1 MADERKPLG
10 IADEMQKLMDAAA
23 RGRCDGDGPADVTD
37 EYKAAHAA
45 PVAMRAA
52 ASNEVIDLAESHVGE
67 DGATFWDWYFG
78 GGYVNGARTP
88 WCACFVSWCLD
99 KLGVSCAGIPS
110 SYVPAIQTAAADAG
124 KALSPTD
131 AIEGDVIIFDWNKNG
146 VGDHIGFCVANHDGW
161 MDTVEGNVSNSVGN
175 RSRYHSDVLM
185 AIRPDYDGQAPAP
198 DDDGNVGNLDGETG
212 ELLVDGDFGPG
223 TIANLQRTLQ
233 YYSLYQNCIV
243 DGSFGSLT
251 AKALQQYLQRK
262 GYYQG
267 CVIDGSFGGKSVLA
281 LQQYTK
287 DLGYYWS
294 VVDGVRQWCI
304 LDGSWGAET
313 TKALQRALNSER
325 F

>member
-1 MADERKPLG
+1 MATNSDL
-10 IADEMQKLMDAAA
+10 L
-23 RGRCDGDGPADVTD
+23 
-37 EYKAAHAA
+37 
-45 PVAMRAA
+45 
-52 ASNEVIDLAESHVGE
+52 NLAESHVGE
-67 DGATFWDWYFG
+67 DGTTFWDWYFG
-78 GGYVNGARTP
+78 GGYVNGGTTP

-99 KLGVSCAGIPS
+99 QLGVSCVGVPS

-161 MDTVEGNVSNSVGN
+161 MNTVEGNVSNSVGN

-212 ELLVDGDFGPG
+212 ELLVDGDFGPI
-223 TIANLQRTLQ
+223 TIKNVQRTMQ

-262 GYYQG
+262 GYYRG

>member
-1 MADERKPLG
+1 M
-10 IADEMQKLMDAAA
+10 
-23 RGRCDGDGPADVTD
+23 
-37 EYKAAHAA
+37 
-45 PVAMRAA
+45 A
-52 ASNEVIDLAESHVGE
+52 ASSDLISLAESHVGE
-67 DGATFWDWYFG
+67 DGSTFWDWYFG
-78 GGYVNGARTP
+78 SGYVNGSSTP

-212 ELLVDGDFGPG
+212 ELLVDGDFGPI
-223 TIANLQRTLQ
+223 TISDLQRTLQ

-294 VVDGVRQWCI
+294 VVNGVRQWCV

>member
-1 MADERKPLG
+1 MADETKPIG
-10 IADEMQKLMDAAA
+10 TTDEMQKLMDAAA

-37 EYKAAHAA
+37 EYKAAHAT

-78 GGYVNGARTP
+78 GGYVNGAQTP

-146 VGDHIGFCVANHDGW
+146 NGDHVGFCVANHDGW

-212 ELLVDGDFGPG
+212 ELLVDGDFGPV
-223 TIANLQRTLQ
+223 TIADLQRTMQ
-233 YYSLYQNCIV
+233 YYGLYQNCIV
-243 DGSFGSLT
+243 DGSFGSMT

-262 GYYQG
+262 GYYRG

-294 VVDGVRQWCI
+294 VVDGVRQWCVI
-304 LDGSWGAET
+304 DGSWGAET
-313 TKALQRALNSER
+313 TRALQRALNSER